1 MIFAVFD
8 PSPLTLCINCSFF
21 TFIFAVLLPVL
32 SRLLI
37 MSINTTFLDFSKVQ
51 NTVNPRINA
60 GSQLNAGSPINAGP
74 LIDAG

>member
-1 MIFAVFD
+1 
-8 PSPLTLCINCSFF
+8 
-21 TFIFAVLLPVL
+21 
-32 SRLLI
+32 
-37 MSINTTFLDFSKVQ
+37 MSINTTFSIFQDGGRATSKILTVR